1 MVQVK
6 ADKRDIAA
14 FRDFRKSLYRGDR
27 FYFGTAEFVTDML
40 LRRTTAFARSC
51 DIRLMSVERGGERKA
66 QCMLIKAPHTDFAQL
81 AFFDSVDDSEAARE
95 LIDEAKTAA
104 REWGAKRLIAG
115 LSGHLSYGVGIVTEC
130 SLPNTFDTSYNK
142 LYYARFFENFGE
154 AHGLTAYRC
163 PLGEAQ
169 KRLAEV
175 KGDTAGYGVR
185 EADFSRF
192 NDECETMRRLCDE
205 TIGET
210 YLYVPTEEGH
220 FYELMKDLKILLTR
234 KNLLFLTFGGE
245 DVGFLFWHPD
255 FNEAVKAGESVNA
268 PKFAL
273 SYLFNRRKIR
283 TVKFNAFGVKREHRG
298 KGTLALIRGMNERL
312 GDNYEFIESNFV
324 WDSNRASTLV
334 TRKLIDSGSRK
345 FKVYEEK
352 L

>member
-1 MVQVK
+1 MT
-6 ADKRDIAA
+6 DKREIAA
-14 FRDFRKSLYRGDR
+14 FRDFRKSLYRGDG

-40 LRRTTAFARSC
+40 LNRTTAFARSC
-51 DIRLMSVERGGERKA
+51 ETRLLSVERSGERKA
-66 QCMLIKAPHTDFAQL
+66 QCMLVKAPHTDFAQL
-81 AFFDSVDDSEAARE
+81 SFFDCADDDTAAAE
-95 LIDEAKTAA
+95 LIEKSKRLA
-104 REWGAKRLIAG
+104 REWGASRLIAG
-115 LSGHLSYGVGIVTEC
+115 LNGHLSYGVGLLTEC

-142 LYYARFFENFGE
+142 PHYARYFENFGE

-163 PLGEAQ
+163 SLA
-169 KRLAEV
+169 KARKALAEI
-175 KGDTAGYGVR
+175 KGGTNGYGVR

-192 NDECETMRRLCDE
+192 RCECEIMRRLCDE

-210 YLYVPTEEGH
+210 YLYTPTDEGH
-220 FYELMKDLKILLTR
+220 FYELMKDLKILLSR
-234 KNLLFLTFGGE
+234 KNLLFLTYFGE

-273 SYLFNRRKIR
+273 SYLFNRNKIR

-312 GDNYEFIESNFV
+312 CDGYDFIETNFV
-324 WDSNRASTLV
+324 WDSNRASSLV
-334 TRKLIDSGSRK
+334 TRKLIGDECRK